1 MEDHLGD
8 TGIDAGSFPTGIVGP
23 RVQAIGRART
33 AIAQVVVVEGEQHSN
48 TVSNSILTSDD
59 FFIIMMLWFNNLRF
73 TEIRANL
80 VSFSDK
86 TKKTTDNLIA
96 KKQLTTTDKL

>member
-1 MEDHLGD
+1 
-8 TGIDAGSFPTGIVGP
+8 
-23 RVQAIGRART
+23 
-33 AIAQVVVVEGEQHSN
+33 
-48 TVSNSILTSDD
+48 
-59 FFIIMMLWFNNLRF
+59 MLWFNNLRF

-96 KKQLTTTDKL
+96 KKTTNKQLTNIKQLNNLKYLKSPI